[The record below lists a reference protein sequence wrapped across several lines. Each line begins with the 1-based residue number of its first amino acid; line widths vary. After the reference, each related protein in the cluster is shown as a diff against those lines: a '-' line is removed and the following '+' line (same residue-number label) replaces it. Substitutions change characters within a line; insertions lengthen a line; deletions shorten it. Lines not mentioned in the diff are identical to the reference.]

1 MDSVLSKFSD
11 NHSGLLDFTRKILN
25 EQKIKSFLIS
35 GQILTKVTRRKG
47 KREIRQLF
55 LSPDLKRLN
64 YVPPYSQRK
73 LRTFGISEIQNI
85 VSGKANFLKG
95 NLDEDEKC
103 FSIIVG
109 NRSYDFI
116 TSDHSSRDMWVEGLQ
131 FARTGSFDV
140 KENEEMLQEQSK
152 IDREREEQAHKQRVE
167 TLENQLKEAEK
178 VIEDLNSQIA
188 KNVQIEQIHLE
199 EIESLNR
206 QLKVSQEIIE
216 KLKSDNDKMLDQ
228 LHLLDKNVLNDK
240 IQAFEDKYQASEQS
254 YLELNAEYSEFKKQI
269 KEIFNLAVQE
279 KIESSHDSLE
289 LLSNYIR
296 SLKSRTE
303 YLEKELSI
311 WQAYAY
317 TYTLHIYSS
326 SRPQGKTNLMK
337 VLKFCLRRLEEDH
350 ETVSDANRLY
360 SIISES
366 LYKMHKK

>member
-1 MDSVLSKFSD
+1 MENILSKFSD

-73 LRTFGISEIQNI
+73 LRTFGISEIQNV
-85 VSGKANFLKG
+85 VSGKANFFKG

-109 NRSYDFI
+109 SRSYDFI
-116 TSDHSSRDMWVEGLQ
+116 ASDHTSRDMWVEGLQ
-131 FARTGSFDV
+131 FARNGSFDA
-140 KENEEMLQEQSK
+140 KDRQEMLEEQSK
-152 IDREREEQAHKQRVE
+152 INREREEQANKERIDH
-167 TLENQLKEAEK
+167 LENQLKEAEK
-178 VIEDLNSQIA
+178 VIEDLNNQIA
-188 KNVQIEQIHLE
+188 RHVQLEQINAE
-199 EIESLNR
+199 EIQSLKR
-206 QLKVSQEIIE
+206 QLRVSQEIIE
-216 KLKSDNDKMLDQ
+216 KLKSDNEKMLDQ

-269 KEIFNLAVQE
+269 KEIFNQAVQE

-303 YLEKELSI
+303 CLEKELSI

-326 SRPQGKTNLMK
+326 SKPQGKASLMK